1 MDNSSKRLLNWPYFL
16 IFPLFYLTKKSRWG
30 KIQKNLYLFCIF
42 WCLSKLIF
50 SKHILWWFYTWNI
63 YLKERLLSVFMNIWT
78 SSPSLGSLRTKASLK
93 LPLEDVIVEK
103 YPPGWGFPCIMVF
116 PSSSIQIERISPNRD
131 FRATFSLLQKVS
143 KRKLIT
149 FILII
154 LIY

>member
-1 MDNSSKRLLNWPYFL
+1 MEYTLYQTLDLQSRIPKSHYIHTLLYGIMKTSIFFVFSDVFL
-16 IFPLFYLTKKSRWG
+16 NLFS
-30 KIQKNLYLFCIF
+30 Q
-42 WCLSKLIF
+42 
-50 SKHILWWFYTWNI
+50 NI
-63 YLKERLLSVFMNIWT
+63 SYDDFMLEFYLKERLPSVFMNIWT

-103 YPPGWGFPCIMVF
+103 YPPGWGFPCTMVF

-143 KRKLIT
+143 KRNLIT